1 LRRPQDAPKGPVG
14 WSRLYD
20 RAVPE
25 ALAFQ
30 AVLVPHSARTD
41 PEESVVRTIAIRDDQ
56 TLEQL
61 HEALRLAFGWADSH
75 LYSFWLS
82 GKFWDDAGEY
92 TVPYELE
99 KTGKP
104 AASARVPIGELGLR
118 KGKTIAY
125 VFDFGDEWRLL
136 LKVIDRWR
144 AGDESYPMLVEAEG
158 VPPPQYPELDEDE

>member
-1 LRRPQDAPKGPVG
+1 VVQ
-14 WSRLYD
+14 
-20 RAVPE
+20 

-30 AVLVPHSARTD
+30 AVLVPHSPLTPD
-41 PEESVVRTIAIRDDQ
+41 PEGTVTRTIAIRDDQ

-61 HEALRLAFGWADSH
+61 HEALRLAFGWADPH

-92 TVPYELE
+92 TAPYEME
-99 KTGKP
+99 DADKP
-104 AASARVPIGELGLR
+104 KASARVPIGELGLR

-136 LKVIDRWR
+136 LELVDRWE
-144 AGDESYPMLVEAEG
+144 AQDESYPMLVEAEG
-158 VPPPQYPELDEDE
+158 VAPPQYQELDEVE